1 MKRALTAGGLGLAL
15 GVLGAATNASD
26 SRRDETDSERDV
38 ECTLRPDLALVFAY
52 DYHPGMSFWPTDR
65 LPQET
70 VNAILGRR
78 ADGSS
83 AVVPD
88 PTEYRGYVGR
98 ARQNRDAP
106 GEYTFVFVRE
116 ETLRRDRRYRLTAD
130 ATFFASQLRLLQVG
144 IRHAS
149 GTEMATAT
157 RENETGTTATRENE
171 TTQEVVV
178 ETTTEAGDE
187 G

>member
-1 MKRALTAGGLGLAL
+1 MKRALTAGGLGLGLGAL
-15 GVLGAATNASD
+15 AAATNAGD
-26 SRRDETDSERDV
+26 PERDADDAEREI
-38 ECTLRPDLALVFAY
+38 ECAARPELALVFAY
-52 DYHPGMSFWPTDR
+52 DYQPGMSFRPTDR

-78 ADGSS
+78 VDGSL
-83 AVVPD
+83 VVPD

-98 ARQNRDAP
+98 VHLNGDAP

-116 ETLRRDRRYRLTAD
+116 ETLQRDRRYQFTAD
-130 ATFFASQLRLLQVG
+130 ATFFASRLRLLQVR
-144 IRHAS
+144 IRPAS
-149 GTEMATAT
+149 GTETAT
-157 RENETGTTATRENE
+157 TVTRESE

-178 ETTTEAGDE
+178 ETTTETGGE